1 MEKVAIVTGGSRGI
15 GKAIVEKL
23 ARNNYKVIL
32 NYNKSTQSAQNVQKN
47 LEKEGFIVD
56 IIQGDVSKI
65 EDVKKIV
72 QFAYDK
78 YKKIDLLVNN
88 AGIDFNKMVI
98 DTTDDEFDKVINVN
112 MKSAFMMSREAL
124 KYMLD
129 RKEGNIIN
137 ISSIFGEEG
146 ASCECVY
153 SMSKAGMDGLTK
165 SLAKEYGGA
174 NIRVNSISPGVI
186 DTDMNKECTLE
197 ELKAIYDNIPLP
209 RIGKPEDIAD
219 AVLMLEETKYI
230 TGQVIRVNGGWLI

>member
-1 MEKVAIVTGGSRGI
+1 
-15 GKAIVEKL
+15 
-23 ARNNYKVIL
+23 
-32 NYNKSTQSAQNVQKN
+32 
-47 LEKEGFIVD
+47 
-56 IIQGDVSKI
+56 
-65 EDVKKIV
+65 
-72 QFAYDK
+72 
-78 YKKIDLLVNN
+78 
-88 AGIDFNKMVI
+88 
-98 DTTDDEFDKVINVN
+98 
-112 MKSAFMMSREAL
+112 
-124 KYMLD
+124 MLD

-230 TGQVIRVNGGWLI
+230 TGQVIRENGGWLI

>member
-32 NYNKSTQSAQNVQKN
+32 NYNKSTEAAQNVQKC

-65 EDVKKIV
+65 EDVKRIV

-98 DTTDDEFDKVINVN
+98 DTTDDEFDNIINVN
-112 MKSAFMMSREAL
+112 LKSAFMMSRETL
-124 KYMLD
+124 NYMLD

-219 AVLMLEETKYI
+219 AVLLLEESKYI

>member
-32 NYNKSTQSAQNVQKN
+32 NYNKSTEAAQNVQKK

-65 EDVKKIV
+65 DDVKRIV

-88 AGIDFNKMVI
+88 AGIDFGKMVI
-98 DTTDDEFDKVINVN
+98 DTTDEEFDNVINVN

-209 RIGKPEDIAD
+209 RIGTPEDIAD

>member
-32 NYNKSTQSAQNVQKN
+32 NYNKSTEGAQNVQNN
-47 LEKEGFIVD
+47 LEKEGFSVD
-56 IIQGDVSKI
+56 IIQGDVSNI
-65 EDVKKIV
+65 NDVKRIV

-78 YKKIDLLVNN
+78 YKRIDLLINN
-88 AGIDFNKMVI
+88 AGIDLYKMAI
-98 DTTDDEFDKVINVN
+98 DTTNEEFEHIIDVN
-112 MKSAFMMSREAL
+112 LKSVFMMTREAL
-124 KYMLD
+124 KFMLD

-146 ASCECVY
+146 ASCESVY
-153 SMSKAGMDGLTK
+153 AMSKAGIDALTK

-174 NIRVNSISPGVI
+174 NIRVNSISPGLI
-186 DTDMNKECTLE
+186 DTDMNKGFSIE
-197 ELKAIYDNIPLP
+197 ELKAIYENIPLT

-219 AVLMLEETKYI
+219 VVLLLENSKYI

>member
-219 AVLMLEETKYI
+219 AVLMLEETKYV